1 MHITKRYSWIVFCAL
16 GALLLGIG
24 MLATSGES
32 TKATTTAPDN
42 EIVLSIGEIDRSAL
56 NEGDTLRK
64 THKYKEAIAAYQ
76 KVLDTQGM
84 AQSVRAEAEYDIG
97 LSYLWL
103 GEYDKAHTIYT
114 HMLNIYKNDPNAVG
128 YAKYSIAWIEI
139 QQGQYTS
146 AIQLLQSVLAEGK
159 CTDKELCSRTQF
171 QIGKIY
177 LSFIKNKEEG
187 LRALRMV
194 VLNYPGTKIYNHPWL
209 SPLKES
215 K

>member
-1 MHITKRYSWIVFCAL
+1 MHITKRYTWVGFCAL
-16 GALLLGIG
+16 GTLLLGIG
-24 MLATSGES
+24 MLAPSGES

-42 EIVLSIGEIDRSAL
+42 EIVLTIGTADRSAL

-64 THKYKEAIAAYQ
+64 ARKYNEAIAAYQ
-76 KVLDTQGM
+76 KALDTQGI
-84 AQSVRAEAEYDIG
+84 AQSVRAEADYDIG
-97 LSYLWL
+97 LSHLWL
-103 GEYDKAHTIYT
+103 GEYDKAQTIYT
-114 HMLNIYKNDPNAVG
+114 HMFNIYKNDPNAIA
-128 YAKYSIAWIEI
+128 YAKYSIAWIEV
-139 QQGQYTS
+139 QQGQFTS
-146 AIQLLQSVLAEGK
+146 AIQILQSVLAEGK

-177 LSFIKNKEEG
+177 LSFLKNKEEG